1 MRFLRRPRD
10 VAKRTQ
16 LSGIYVCVCV
26 SGLCV
31 TFYVGYPS
39 VIYDFRYVVWKRVRV
54 FGGGVY
60 FELNQALSKSALCSF
75 VNLKLM

>member
-39 VIYDFRYVVWKRVRV
+39 VIYDFRYIFWKRVRV
-54 FGGGVY
+54 LVGVY
-60 FELNQALSKSALCSF
+60 ILNSTKHFPNQRCVVLLI
-75 VNLKLM
+75 